1 MVWRMAVTSEA
12 GIIITED
19 IFGLVLACGVDSQV
33 LGARAA
39 DFWIRWPDG
48 FNFYFRLKIIE
59 DGPKMTLR

>member
-1 MVWRMAVTSEA
+1 M
-12 GIIITED
+12 ED

-48 FNFYFRLKIIE
+48 FNFYFKLKIIE
-59 DGPKMTLR
+59 DDPKMT